1 MLVEYRARQDREPV
15 WLGLILEQATDTLR
29 CEPSAFRDYGLDNGE
44 ARYLGPVYEGPRGL
58 VQWVRVEALLP
69 DEVRALLFP
78 PECGEGRHERSLERL
93 LKSRIGLDASSVGSA
108 VIERAVRQRMSG
120 LALHDEDEY
129 WMRLNG
135 SPGEV
140 QALIEAVV
148 VPETWFFRYPES
160 FTTLARLAFERLPSL
175 GGGRAL
181 RILSLPCST
190 GEEPYSIVMALLDAG
205 LSEYL
210 FEVDALDVSARVI
223 ERASL
228 GCTAGIPS
236 AAMNWGFATA
246 ISAGCRWLPVGRAG
260 SPQVRFRCGNLL
272 DPGLLA
278 GEAPYDFVF
287 CRNLLIYFD
296 RPTQSEVVEVLKR
309 LLRPDGAMFI
319 GPAEA
324 SLLSQHGMQPIGV
337 PLSFVF
343 RRTSEAPAA
352 RPKAVSDG
360 ARPVV
365 AAAAERAS
373 VRPSPP
379 PPAKPRQRLSSLVPP
394 ASGQPSPVPSA
405 SSTKSPAWRMP
416 ASTARRAPPAS
427 ANWPR
432 VGRRPRSSTGSGCSA
447 MSPGRS
453 RKPRIS
459 TARPCTW
466 SRSTPRRWRTWRRC
480 SPLAATMPAP
490 GACSNVRPVE

>member
-1 MLVEYRARQDREPV
+1 MNDR
-15 WLGLILEQATDTLR
+15 
-29 CEPSAFRDYGLDNGE
+29 F
-44 ARYLGPVYEGPRGL
+44 
-58 VQWVRVEALLP
+58 
-69 DEVRALLFP
+69 
-78 PECGEGRHERSLERL
+78 ERL

-228 GCTAGIPS
+228 GVYGRNS
-236 AAMNWGFATA
+236 FRGDELGFRDRHFSEVADGYQLA
-246 ISAGCRWLPVGRAG
+246 EQVRRK
-260 SPQVRFRCGNLL
+260 VRFRCGNLL

-343 RRTSEAPAA
+343 RRTSEAPRGA

-365 AAAAERAS
+365 AAAVERAS
-373 VRPSPP
+373 IRPSPP
-379 PPAKPRQRLSSLVPP
+379 PPAKPRQRLSSLVPR
-394 ASGQPSPVPSA
+394 ASGQPLASPVGEFDEIARLADAGQHREARAACERQLAARGPSA
-405 SSTKSPAWRMP
+405 TVFYWLGLLSDVAGQEQE
-416 ASTARRAPPAS
+416 A
-427 ANWPR
+427 
-432 VGRRPRSSTGSGCSA
+432 
-447 MSPGRS
+447 
-453 RKPRIS
+453 
-459 TARPCTW
+459 
-466 SRSTPRRWRTWRRC
+466 
-480 SPLAATMPAP
+480 
-490 GACSNVRPVE
+490 

>member
-1 MLVEYRARQDREPV
+1 MNDR
-15 WLGLILEQATDTLR
+15 
-29 CEPSAFRDYGLDNGE
+29 F
-44 ARYLGPVYEGPRGL
+44 
-58 VQWVRVEALLP
+58 
-69 DEVRALLFP
+69 
-78 PECGEGRHERSLERL
+78 ERL

-228 GCTAGIPS
+228 GVYGRNS
-236 AAMNWGFATA
+236 FRGDELGFRDRHFSEVAEGYQLA
-246 ISAGCRWLPVGRAG
+246 EQVRRK
-260 SPQVRFRCGNLL
+260 VRFRCGNLL

-309 LLRPDGAMFI
+309 LLRSDGAMFI

-343 RRTSEAPAA
+343 RRTSEAPRGA

-365 AAAAERAS
+365 AAAVERAS

-394 ASGQPSPVPSA
+394 ALSL
-405 SSTKSPAWRMP
+405 
-416 ASTARRAPPAS
+416 
-427 ANWPR
+427 
-432 VGRRPRSSTGSGCSA
+432 
-447 MSPGRS
+447 
-453 RKPRIS
+453 IHI
-459 TARPCTW
+459 
-466 SRSTPRRWRTWRRC
+466 
-480 SPLAATMPAP
+480 
-490 GACSNVRPVE
+490 

>member
-1 MLVEYRARQDREPV
+1 MNDR
-15 WLGLILEQATDTLR
+15 
-29 CEPSAFRDYGLDNGE
+29 F
-44 ARYLGPVYEGPRGL
+44 
-58 VQWVRVEALLP
+58 
-69 DEVRALLFP
+69 
-78 PECGEGRHERSLERL
+78 ERL

-228 GCTAGIPS
+228 GVYGRNS
-236 AAMNWGFATA
+236 FRGDELGFRDRHFSEVAEGYQLA
-246 ISAGCRWLPVGRAG
+246 EQVRRK
-260 SPQVRFRCGNLL
+260 VRFRCGNLL

-309 LLRPDGAMFI
+309 LLRSDGAMFI

-343 RRTSEAPAA
+343 RRTSEAPRGA

-365 AAAAERAS
+365 AAAVERAS

-416 ASTARRAPPAS
+416 ASTARRVPPAS

>member
-1 MLVEYRARQDREPV
+1 MNDR
-15 WLGLILEQATDTLR
+15 
-29 CEPSAFRDYGLDNGE
+29 F
-44 ARYLGPVYEGPRGL
+44 
-58 VQWVRVEALLP
+58 
-69 DEVRALLFP
+69 
-78 PECGEGRHERSLERL
+78 ERL

-228 GCTAGIPS
+228 GVYGRNS
-236 AAMNWGFATA
+236 FRGDELGFRDRHFSEVADGYQLA
-246 ISAGCRWLPVGRAG
+246 EQVRRK
-260 SPQVRFRCGNLL
+260 VRFRCGNLL

-278 GEAPYDFVF
+278 GEAP
-287 CRNLLIYFD
+287 
-296 RPTQSEVVEVLKR
+296 S
-309 LLRPDGAMFI
+309 
-319 GPAEA
+319 A
-324 SLLSQHGMQPIGV
+324 SAW
-337 PLSFVF
+337 F
-343 RRTSEAPAA
+343 RQPAA
-352 RPKAVSDG
+352 S
-360 ARPVV
+360 
-365 AAAAERAS
+365 
-373 VRPSPP
+373 
-379 PPAKPRQRLSSLVPP
+379 
-394 ASGQPSPVPSA
+394 PSPVPSA

>member
-1 MLVEYRARQDREPV
+1 MNDR
-15 WLGLILEQATDTLR
+15 
-29 CEPSAFRDYGLDNGE
+29 F
-44 ARYLGPVYEGPRGL
+44 
-58 VQWVRVEALLP
+58 
-69 DEVRALLFP
+69 
-78 PECGEGRHERSLERL
+78 ERL

-228 GCTAGIPS
+228 GVYGRNS
-236 AAMNWGFATA
+236 FRGDELGFRDRHFSEVADGYQLA
-246 ISAGCRWLPVGRAG
+246 EQVRRK
-260 SPQVRFRCGNLL
+260 VRFRCGNLL

-309 LLRPDGAMFI
+309 LLRSDGAMFI

-343 RRTSEAPAA
+343 RRTSEAPRGA

-365 AAAAERAS
+365 TAAVERAS
-373 VRPSPP
+373 IRPSPP

-394 ASGQPSPVPSA
+394 ASGQPLASPV
-405 SSTKSPAWRMP
+405 
-416 ASTARRAPPAS
+416 
-427 ANWPR
+427 
-432 VGRRPRSSTGSGCSA
+432 G
-447 MSPGRS
+447 
-453 RKPRIS
+453 
-459 TARPCTW
+459 
-466 SRSTPRRWRTWRRC
+466 
-480 SPLAATMPAP
+480 
-490 GACSNVRPVE
+490 EFD

>member
-1 MLVEYRARQDREPV
+1 MNDR
-15 WLGLILEQATDTLR
+15 
-29 CEPSAFRDYGLDNGE
+29 F
-44 ARYLGPVYEGPRGL
+44 
-58 VQWVRVEALLP
+58 
-69 DEVRALLFP
+69 
-78 PECGEGRHERSLERL
+78 ERL

-228 GCTAGIPS
+228 GVYGRNS
-236 AAMNWGFATA
+236 FRGDELGFRDRHFSEVADGYQLA
-246 ISAGCRWLPVGRAG
+246 EQVRRK
-260 SPQVRFRCGNLL
+260 VRFRCGNLL

-343 RRTSEAPAA
+343 RRTSEAPRGA
-352 RPKAVSDG
+352 RPKAESDG

-365 AAAAERAS
+365 AAAVERAS
-373 VRPSPP
+373 VRPSPS

-394 ASGQPSPVPSA
+394 ASGQPLASPVGEFDEIARLADAGQHREARAACERQLAARGPSA
-405 SSTKSPAWRMP
+405 TVFYWLGLLSDVAGQEQEAQDFYRKALYLEPQHAEALAHLAALLAARGDH
-416 ASTARRAPPAS
+416 AGARRLQQRA
-427 ANWPR
+427 
-432 VGRRPRSSTGSGCSA
+432 
-447 MSPGRS
+447 
-453 RKPRIS
+453 
-459 TARPCTW
+459 AR
-466 SRSTPRRWRTWRRC
+466 
-480 SPLAATMPAP
+480 
-490 GACSNVRPVE
+490 GVNKDG

>member
-1 MLVEYRARQDREPV
+1 MNP
-15 WLGLILEQATDTLR
+15 I
-29 CEPSAFRDYGLDNGE
+29 
-44 ARYLGPVYEGPRGL
+44 RGL
-58 VQWVRVEALLP
+58 
-69 DEVRALLFP
+69 RAP
-78 PECGEGRHERSLERL
+78 L

-228 GCTAGIPS
+228 GVYGRNS
-236 AAMNWGFATA
+236 FRGDELGFRDRHFSEVAEGYQLA
-246 ISAGCRWLPVGRAG
+246 EQVRRK
-260 SPQVRFRCGNLL
+260 VRFRCGNLL

-309 LLRPDGAMFI
+309 LLRSDGAMFI

-324 SLLSQHGMQPIGV
+324 SLLSQHGAAC
-337 PLSFVF
+337 
-343 RRTSEAPAA
+343 RRCRWRAPSPSRRNQRSASAARVAVRDLDRAAVVAAGRIPCANSPFAAATGETAPAA
-352 RPKAVSDG
+352 VQPGSASQRPAHRQSRRRVRRNRPPGGCRPAPRG
-360 ARPVV
+360 ARRLRAPTGRAWAVGHGLLLARAAQRCRRAGAGSPGFLPQGPVPG
-365 AAAAERAS
+365 AAARRGAGAPGGAARRS
-373 VRPSPP
+373 RRPCRR
-379 PPAKPRQRLSSLVPP
+379 PAP
-394 ASGQPSPVPSA
+394 AG
-405 SSTKSPAWRMP
+405 
-416 ASTARRAPPAS
+416 ARRAS
-427 ANWPR
+427 G
-432 VGRRPRSSTGSGCSA
+432 GRP
-447 MSPGRS
+447 
-453 RKPRIS
+453 
-459 TARPCTW
+459 
-466 SRSTPRRWRTWRRC
+466 
-480 SPLAATMPAP
+480 
-490 GACSNVRPVE
+490 

>member
-1 MLVEYRARQDREPV
+1 MNDR
-15 WLGLILEQATDTLR
+15 
-29 CEPSAFRDYGLDNGE
+29 F
-44 ARYLGPVYEGPRGL
+44 
-58 VQWVRVEALLP
+58 
-69 DEVRALLFP
+69 
-78 PECGEGRHERSLERL
+78 ERL

-228 GCTAGIPS
+228 GVYGRNS
-236 AAMNWGFATA
+236 FRGDELGFRDRHFSEVADGYQLA
-246 ISAGCRWLPVGRAG
+246 EQVRRK
-260 SPQVRFRCGNLL
+260 VRFRCGNLL

-287 CRNLLIYFD
+287 
-296 RPTQSEVVEVLKR
+296 
-309 LLRPDGAMFI
+309 
-319 GPAEA
+319 
-324 SLLSQHGMQPIGV
+324 
-337 PLSFVF
+337 
-343 RRTSEAPAA
+343 RRTSEAPRGA

-365 AAAAERAS
+365 AAAVERAS
-373 VRPSPP
+373 IRPSPP

-394 ASGQPSPVPSA
+394 ASGQPLATPVGEFDEIARLADAGQHREARAACERQLAARGPSA
-405 SSTKSPAWRMP
+405 TVFYWLGLLSDVAGQEQEAQDFYRKALYLEPQHAEALAHLAALLAARGDH
-416 ASTARRAPPAS
+416 AGARRLQQRA
-427 ANWPR
+427 
-432 VGRRPRSSTGSGCSA
+432 
-447 MSPGRS
+447 
-453 RKPRIS
+453 
-459 TARPCTW
+459 AR
-466 SRSTPRRWRTWRRC
+466 
-480 SPLAATMPAP
+480 
-490 GACSNVRPVE
+490 GVNKDG